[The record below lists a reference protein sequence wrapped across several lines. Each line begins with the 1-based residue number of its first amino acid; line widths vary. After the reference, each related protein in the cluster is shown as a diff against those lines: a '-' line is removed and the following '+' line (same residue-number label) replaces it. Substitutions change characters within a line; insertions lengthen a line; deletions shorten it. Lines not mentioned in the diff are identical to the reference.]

1 MTTLAA
7 AARVLSRQALDDAV
21 AGQHA
26 SVDRKVATD
35 HKGTHG
41 SVLLSKN
48 VRLVGEIRLV
58 LAAVDQDKTSVAAV
72 VPVALVHGVCP
83 SSTPAEALEIL
94 HVETAHCDF
103 LCGGVHRAAP
113 ELRGR
118 GRLRLKE
125 DGAEKWKPSL

>member
-7 AARVLSRQALDDAV
+7 AASVLSRQALDDAV

-26 SVDRKVATD
+26 SVDREVATD

-83 SSTPAEALEIL
+83 SSTPAEA
-94 HVETAHCDF
+94 C
-103 LCGGVHRAAP
+103 
-113 ELRGR
+113 
-118 GRLRLKE
+118 LKSWLAKSPFFFVFE
-125 DGAEKWKPSL
+125 

>member
-1 MTTLAA
+1 VTTLAA

-26 SVDRKVATD
+26 SVDREVATD

-41 SVLLSKN
+41 GVLLSKN

-83 SSTPAEALEIL
+83 SSASAKALEVL
-94 HVETAHCDF
+94 HVETAHCDVAVA
-103 LCGGVHRAAP
+103 GSH
-113 ELRGR
+113 
-118 GRLRLKE
+118 
-125 DGAEKWKPSL
+125 